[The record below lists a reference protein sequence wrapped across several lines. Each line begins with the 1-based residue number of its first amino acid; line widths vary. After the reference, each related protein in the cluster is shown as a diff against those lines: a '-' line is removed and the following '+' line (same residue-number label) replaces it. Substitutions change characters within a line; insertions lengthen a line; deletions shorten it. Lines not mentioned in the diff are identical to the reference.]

1 MRRFGIG
8 FTKKLNDMSLKYK
21 LLVLYL
27 VFIFIPITINN
38 LLFYNRISNDVM
50 STNMNRITS
59 SVEKTKNE
67 FRRMVN
73 GVMTLSHA
81 IYKED
86 NLYSLLDREYS
97 NLNEYFTYYRDYL
110 RPMMDK
116 YLIAYDIIENIC
128 IYTNNLTIPEA
139 GSYCQLNDNVRKSS
153 WFLKLADFD
162 NDILICFFIDDNP
175 LYPKKRV
182 SLFRYLDNLSQD
194 RYTKILRIDLNY
206 DRITQILS
214 DNGNIGDVFLIDGEN
229 NIVCSTKPNVVTSEV
244 LPATTENLG
253 AGRKDFVVSLDFEDV
268 TSLSGW
274 KLTGVFDSGQITEA
288 LRNTI
293 IFSVMVSIIC
303 ISTATTAILL
313 ISKSYNKR
321 IIKISRHMDKIK
333 KEEFCLIEGNRS
345 KDEIGLLI
353 EDFNNM
359 IQKIRSLIE
368 DVYKA
373 DLQKKNL
380 ELERKQA
387 ELNALQSQVN
397 PHFLFNTLES
407 LRVRSLL
414 KDETETAEMIHHLSK
429 IYRGMFIWKNDI
441 ITVKEEI
448 EFIND
453 YLELQKYRFADK
465 FDYEVNVPEDVLAC
479 RIPKMTIQPF
489 IENSCVHGMK
499 KQIDEGFIYLGI
511 EKLGDRL
518 VINIRDNGIG
528 MSEEKLSKILSSLN
542 NDQYF
547 HNDNIGIKNVYNRLK
562 LYYGDQ
568 FQFDIRSSS
577 NVGTQIYISIPLDFA
592 LGDQYVNVESF
603 TGGR

>member
-1 MRRFGIG
+1 
-8 FTKKLNDMSLKYK
+8 
-21 LLVLYL
+21 
-27 VFIFIPITINN
+27 
-38 LLFYNRISNDVM
+38 
-50 STNMNRITS
+50 
-59 SVEKTKNE
+59 
-67 FRRMVN
+67 
-73 GVMTLSHA
+73 
-81 IYKED
+81 
-86 NLYSLLDREYS
+86 
-97 NLNEYFTYYRDYL
+97 
-110 RPMMDK
+110 
-116 YLIAYDIIENIC
+116 
-128 IYTNNLTIPEA
+128 
-139 GSYCQLNDNVRKSS
+139 
-153 WFLKLADFD
+153 
-162 NDILICFFIDDNP
+162 
-175 LYPKKRV
+175 
-182 SLFRYLDNLSQD
+182 
-194 RYTKILRIDLNY
+194 
-206 DRITQILS
+206 
-214 DNGNIGDVFLIDGEN
+214 
-229 NIVCSTKPNVVTSEV
+229 
-244 LPATTENLG
+244 
-253 AGRKDFVVSLDFEDV
+253 
-268 TSLSGW
+268 
-274 KLTGVFDSGQITEA
+274 
-288 LRNTI
+288 
-293 IFSVMVSIIC
+293 
-303 ISTATTAILL
+303 
-313 ISKSYNKR
+313 
-321 IIKISRHMDKIK
+321 MDKIK

-429 IYRGMFIWKNDI
+429 IYRSMFIWKNDI

-511 EKLGDRL
+511 EKLEDRL